1 LAGRILQM
9 GDVVGLVER
18 AQAAMDVE
26 EQARLEQKVLGK
38 GRFTLEDFLTTLRQV
53 QRMGPLEQLVKLIP
67 GVGSKLPIGNV
78 DPKRM
83 KHIEAII
90 LSMTPQERKKPEIL
104 NGSRRLRI
112 AKGSGRPVAEVNR
125 LLKQFKEMQKIM
137 KQMKGF
143 LPT

>member
-1 LAGRILQM
+1 M

-18 AQAAMDVE
+18 AQAAMDLQ
-26 EQARLEQKVLGK
+26 EQARLEEKVLGK
-38 GRFTLEDFLTTLRQV
+38 GQFTLEDFLTTLRQI

-67 GVGSKLPIGNV
+67 GVGSNLPIGGV

-90 LSMTPQERKKPEIL
+90 LSMTPLERKKPDIL
-104 NGSRRLRI
+104 NGSRRARI
-112 AKGSGRPVAEVNR
+112 ARGSGRPVAEVNR

-137 KQMKGF
+137 KQMRGF
-143 LPT
+143 MPG